1 MRKLVEMEISEHR
14 NASSLGRIRKN
25 LSLSSMNPLKSS
37 DALSLCIKQRTAEI
51 NSFPPVARP
60 LPPPQHYPKRSSK
73 ASYLTATIAIRF
85 PYRIVDAS
93 LDLCARLQVSVRQIK
108 DRAVSILYG
117 PDTDPSCIASAI
129 KAMMAST
136 DNKPVSI
143 PALKVYGQDQKPHT
157 LKVECKP
164 IASESFF
171 SGGQC
176 MLLFEAL
183 DDPISE
189 PDASCS
195 LERRQLRK
203 IVRARYNFMVGLEIH
218 LKSCGLAQKT
228 VSTEHCD
235 QRKEEPLSTNK
246 QSAME

>member
-1 MRKLVEMEISEHR
+1 MRKC
-14 NASSLGRIRKN
+14 N
-25 LSLSSMNPLKSS
+25 SLSSIASLKSPYDFS
-37 DALSLCIKQRTAEI
+37 ECSIQDIRKFSTELSIQLSPYA
-51 NSFPPVARP
+51 A
-60 LPPPQHYPKRSSK
+60 LPPPKIYRRPPLKL
-73 ASYLTATIAIRF
+73 ASMTLAVAISF

-93 LDLCARLQVSVRQIK
+93 LDLCARLHLSAGQIK